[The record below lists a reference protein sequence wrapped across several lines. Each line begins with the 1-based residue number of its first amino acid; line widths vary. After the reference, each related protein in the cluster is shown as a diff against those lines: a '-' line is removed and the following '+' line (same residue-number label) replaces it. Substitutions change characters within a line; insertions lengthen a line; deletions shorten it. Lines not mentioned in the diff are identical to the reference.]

1 MISTNLEMSKI
12 IANGSKMNNIS
23 HPVEDVNHSLISGRV
38 LPDLRFLMFKDGYSR
53 ESLNIYILLISLEDF
68 LVKFIARNSFSI
80 YFFAAKKIIRRW
92 YK

>member
-38 LPDLRFLMFKDGYSR
+38 LPDLRFLTFKDGYSR
-53 ESLNIYILLISLEDF
+53 ESLNIYILLISLEAF

-80 YFFAAKKIIRRW
+80 YFFAAKRIIRRW

>member
-1 MISTNLEMSKI
+1 
-12 IANGSKMNNIS
+12 MNNIS

-38 LPDLRFLMFKDGYSR
+38 LPDLRFLTFKDGYSR
-53 ESLNIYILLISLEDF
+53 ESLNIYILLISLEAF

-80 YFFAAKKIIRRW
+80 YIFSSIKIIRRW